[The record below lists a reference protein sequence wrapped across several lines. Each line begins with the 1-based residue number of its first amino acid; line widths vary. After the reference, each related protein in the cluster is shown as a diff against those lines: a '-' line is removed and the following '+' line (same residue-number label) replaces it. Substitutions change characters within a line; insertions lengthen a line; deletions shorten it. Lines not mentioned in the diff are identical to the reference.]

1 MPLNIILPHPIKI
14 KWLASAL
21 RKVKNVQIARWS
33 VEPDRVLNDW
43 MKRIY
48 IIYIIFLSVFTYM

>member
-33 VEPDRVLNDW
+33 VEPDRVLNETNLYY
-43 MKRIY
+43 IY
-48 IIYIIFLSVFTYM
+48 YFSVCFYIYVN